1 MTEDTNKEIV
11 NGSKPSAEEQSAAT
25 LETTLIATPEAATAR
40 GIAWWDVV
48 VVMIVFMLTMGLGGV
63 ISTMLGI
70 RLPGEAYTTSFDADV
85 LELAASMQARF
96 VAISY
101 AISMVLCLA
110 VLWIYRLFRGW
121 SSLISFRVLGW
132 ASPVRLLFGY
142 LLMWCMSIAIEPLAS
157 LLPGDQEGLGGGGW
171 LLVSAV
177 LLAPMFEEIIF
188 RGYVAGALRRLY
200 GGLTAWVASSI
211 LFGLVHMV
219 PSVVVTATF
228 SGLVLGFLF
237 LRFRS
242 LVLVITLHAMNNI
255 TACFLRSVDLGDM
268 TFREIMGGGK
278 IYWGVYALCVVI
290 SVVALVRMA
299 RVVKGIKSDN
309 YQPKI

>member
-11 NGSKPSAEEQSAAT
+11 NSPKSDAEEQCAVT
-25 LETTLIATPEAATAR
+25 IETKPVATPAR
-40 GIAWWDVV
+40 SVAWWDVV
-48 VVMIVFMLTMGLGGV
+48 VVMIVFMLTMGLGGI
-63 ISTMLGI
+63 ISTALGV

-101 AISMVLCLA
+101 AISMVLCL
-110 VLWIYRLFRGW
+110 VILWIYRLLRGW
-121 SSLISFRVLGW
+121 SSLLSFRAPGW

-142 LLMWCMSIAIEPLAS
+142 LLMWCMSIAVEPLAS
-157 LLPGDQEGLGGGGW
+157 LLPGDQDALGGGGW

-188 RGYVAGALRRLY
+188 RGYAAGTLRRLY

-228 SGLVLGFLF
+228 SGLVLGFLY

-242 LVLVITLHAMNNI
+242 LVLVIILHAMNNI

-268 TFREIMGGGK
+268 TFREIMGDGK
-278 IYWGVYALCVVI
+278 VYWGVYALCVVI
-290 SVVALVRMA
+290 SVVALVRMGK
-299 RVVKGIKSDN
+299 VVKGLKSDN